1 MGGNDRMDD
10 EGYSDFLREIIDSG
24 KLDEIAAGITLLVLD
39 KGIAVL
45 SEKQMCVFQ
54 KYVEKEFVIEECSRC
69 HGNIPW
75 SEMFEAYDNGGY
87 CSFCVKMMSNDD

>member
-45 SEKQMCVFQ
+45 SEKQR
-54 KYVEKEFVIEECSRC
+54 E
-69 HGNIPW
+69 NIK
-75 SEMFEAYDNGGY
+75 GQRT
-87 CSFCVKMMSNDD
+87 